1 MEMNGW
7 WLISFFCFESNL
19 WKEFSETIS
28 FVARGK
34 RVIRWILDW
43 IRLKGKGK
51 IRIDYFMN
59 EKL

>member
-1 MEMNGW
+1 M
-7 WLISFFCFESNL
+7 ISFFCFESNL
-19 WKEFSETIS
+19 WKEFGETIS